1 MLTNIGLWIILVGLI
16 VLVPIGCFMTRPT
29 NEDQLPRLH

>member
-16 VLVPIGCFMTRPT
+16 VLVPLGCIMTSTR
-29 NEDQLPRLH
+29 NEDQLPPLH